1 MDRFHRRSLDGSL
14 TPRMCQVSPLMCQ
27 VVCTHTIPFQP
38 MTDQAMLY
46 NPVCVGMKAEAG
58 DSQILRG

>member
-1 MDRFHRRSLDGSL
+1 MSGKPLD
-14 TPRMCQVSPLMCQ
+14 VSGG
-27 VVCTHTIPFQP
+27 VYTHKHTHTIPFQP